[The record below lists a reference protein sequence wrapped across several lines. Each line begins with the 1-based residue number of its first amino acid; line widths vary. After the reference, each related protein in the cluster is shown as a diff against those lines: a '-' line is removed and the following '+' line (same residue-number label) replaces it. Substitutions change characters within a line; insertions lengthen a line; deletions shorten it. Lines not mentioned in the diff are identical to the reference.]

1 MLPNVIWTEIFENT
15 FVWLISTSSIRWYS
29 FWLAAL
35 GFTWPATQNR
45 GGLCED
51 RRSEIADSVSSENA
65 AAMVP
70 VTASA
75 YQYKATRSVVA

>member
-1 MLPNVIWTEIFENT
+1 MEIFETT
-15 FVWLISTSSIRWYS
+15 FDWLISTSSIRWYS

-35 GFTWPATQNR
+35 GFTWPATQNK

-51 RRSEIADSVSSENA
+51 CRSKIADSASSENA
-65 AAMVP
+65 AATVP

-75 YQYKATRSVVA
+75 YQYKATGSVVA

>member
-15 FVWLISTSSIRWYS
+15 FDWLISTSSIRWYS
-29 FWLAAL
+29 FWLAVL

-51 RRSEIADSVSSENA
+51 RRSEIADSASGENA
-65 AAMVP
+65 AATVP

-75 YQYKATRSVVA
+75 YQYKAARSVVA